1 MSDTLSSRVDG
12 MVAGLMLSFSR
23 LVAGVQFFSLGF
35 VPFQCEIFDEISGVP
50 QLT

>member
-35 VPFQCEIFDEISGVP
+35 PCLFNVRFLMRFLAFHS
-50 QLT
+50 